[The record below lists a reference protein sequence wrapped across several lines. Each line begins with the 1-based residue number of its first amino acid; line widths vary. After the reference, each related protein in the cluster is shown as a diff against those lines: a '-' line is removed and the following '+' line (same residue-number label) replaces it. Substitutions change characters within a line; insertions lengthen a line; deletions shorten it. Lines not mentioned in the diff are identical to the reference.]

1 MLEKK
6 YNHLEVEKEKYNNWK
21 EKGYF
26 ESGDLSKKPY
36 CIVIP
41 PPNVTGKLHMGH
53 ALDATIQDIVPVEI
67 SEQSLKAIGAIKS
80 PFGVEFML
88 MAGDKEFYIKKDI
101 NSSLW
106 LCARLHKYRPPFA
119 KVRFIHEL
127 QRYLLDTY
135 MTTLSL

>member
-1 MLEKK
+1 MRIEEIRINDILKCKVDGNNVVRYVTELNSRGDIILNKVGG
-6 YNHLEVEKEKYNNWK
+6 ESWESVE
-21 EKGYF
+21 
-26 ESGDLSKKPY
+26 
-36 CIVIP
+36 
-41 PPNVTGKLHMGH
+41 
-53 ALDATIQDIVPVEI
+53 ATIQDIVPVEI

-88 MAGDKEFYIKKDI
+88 MAGGKEFFLKKDI
-101 NSSLW
+101 NSPLW
-106 LCARLHKYRPPFA
+106 ICARLHKYRPPFA

>member
-1 MLEKK
+1 MRIEEIRINDILKCKVDGNNVVRYVTELNNRGDIILNKVGG
-6 YNHLEVEKEKYNNWK
+6 ESWESVE
-21 EKGYF
+21 
-26 ESGDLSKKPY
+26 
-36 CIVIP
+36 
-41 PPNVTGKLHMGH
+41 
-53 ALDATIQDIVPVEI
+53 ATIQDVVPVEI

>member
-1 MLEKK
+1 MRIEEIRINDILKCKVDGNNVVRYVTELNNRGDIILNKVGG
-6 YNHLEVEKEKYNNWK
+6 ESWESVE
-21 EKGYF
+21 
-26 ESGDLSKKPY
+26 
-36 CIVIP
+36 
-41 PPNVTGKLHMGH
+41 
-53 ALDATIQDIVPVEI
+53 ATIQDIVPVEI

>member
-1 MLEKK
+1 MRIEELRINDILKCKVDGNNVVRYVTELNNRGDIILNKVGG
-6 YNHLEVEKEKYNNWK
+6 ESWESVE
-21 EKGYF
+21 
-26 ESGDLSKKPY
+26 
-36 CIVIP
+36 
-41 PPNVTGKLHMGH
+41 
-53 ALDATIQDIVPVEI
+53 ATIQDIVPVEI

>member
-1 MLEKK
+1 MRIEEIRINDILKCKVDDNNVVRYVTELNNRGDIILNKVGG
-6 YNHLEVEKEKYNNWK
+6 ESWESVE
-21 EKGYF
+21 
-26 ESGDLSKKPY
+26 
-36 CIVIP
+36 
-41 PPNVTGKLHMGH
+41 
-53 ALDATIQDIVPVEI
+53 ATIQDIVPVEI

-88 MAGDKEFYIKKDI
+88 MTGDKEFYIKKDI

>member
-1 MLEKK
+1 MRIEEIRINDILKCKVDGNNVVRYVTELNSRGDIILNKVGG
-6 YNHLEVEKEKYNNWK
+6 ESWESVE
-21 EKGYF
+21 
-26 ESGDLSKKPY
+26 
-36 CIVIP
+36 
-41 PPNVTGKLHMGH
+41 
-53 ALDATIQDIVPVEI
+53 ATIQDIVPVEI

-88 MAGDKEFYIKKDI
+88 MSGGKEFFLKKDI
-101 NSSLW
+101 NSPLW
-106 LCARLHKYRPPFA
+106 ICARLHKYRPPFA

>member
-1 MLEKK
+1 MKIEEIRINDVFKCK
-6 YNHLEVEKEKYNNWK
+6 VDDDNVARKVIEINNK
-21 EKGYF
+21 
-26 ESGDLSKKPY
+26 GDLVLSK
-36 CIVIP
+36 VRGDSWE
-41 PPNVTGKLHMGH
+41 TLE
-53 ALDATIQDIVPVEI
+53 ATIQDIVPVEI

>member
-1 MLEKK
+1 MRIEEIRINDILKCKVDGNNVVRYVTELNNRGDIILNKVGG
-6 YNHLEVEKEKYNNWK
+6 ESWESVE
-21 EKGYF
+21 
-26 ESGDLSKKPY
+26 
-36 CIVIP
+36 
-41 PPNVTGKLHMGH
+41 
-53 ALDATIQDIVPVEI
+53 ATIQDIVPVEI

-88 MAGDKEFYIKKDI
+88 MTGDKEFYIKKDI